1 MTLHQRASRVLAA
14 LKRRYPSLDMHL
26 AAESA
31 WELLVATVLAAQCTD
46 ARVNTV
52 TPELFR
58 RWPGPADLA
67 EASPEDLEEVIR
79 STGFYHSKAKHLIA
93 AARRVRD
100 VYDGETPRT
109 MADLVTLPG
118 VARKTANVVLWGGY
132 GINEG
137 LAVDTHVKR
146 IAFRLGLTTH
156 TDPVDVERDLM
167 ELFPRGVGRRQS
179 SHGVVRQTCMHGQ
192 KAALRRVRD
201 GRLLPGLHGG
211 HGALSV
217 RLPPNVGQ
225 SREKRQRLTWRFA
238 PCIVR

>member
-167 ELFPRGVGRRQS
+167 ELFPREEWSGVNHRMVWFGR
-179 SHGVVRQTCMHGQ
+179 HVCMARKPRCAECEMGDFCP
-192 KAALRRVRD
+192 ACTA
-201 GRLLPGLHGG
+201 GM
-211 HGALSV
+211 
-217 RLPPNVGQ
+217 
-225 SREKRQRLTWRFA
+225 A
-238 PCIVR
+238 P